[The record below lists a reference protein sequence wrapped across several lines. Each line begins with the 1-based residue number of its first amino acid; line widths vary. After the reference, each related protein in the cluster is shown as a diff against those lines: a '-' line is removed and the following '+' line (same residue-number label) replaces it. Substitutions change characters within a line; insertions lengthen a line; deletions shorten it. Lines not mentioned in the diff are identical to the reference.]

1 MDTRLTYLLTLLPAL
16 PPLDETPPLTL
27 ADALALLRQQGGADL
42 ELLAGLLE
50 TEPLLRESLDEWIV
64 NPPGS
69 RVVPG
74 ALPPPLRALFD
85 ERLFADMTEAAWVGA
100 VRQAY
105 LELLSEVGHRLG
117 SDLLPRWSGWEGSLR
132 LSLARQRARGDRG
145 DRDEPAAGPP
155 PEVDPGVEAALAAWL
170 AAMSRGAGGE
180 RLGAAMAAE
189 VSLDRARLAFLER
202 ESPRYSFALDE
213 LVAYLL
219 QLSLLERHQRLDR
232 QRGRALLKGVGA
244 L

>member
-1 MDTRLTYLLTLLPAL
+1 
-16 PPLDETPPLTL
+16 
-27 ADALALLRQQGGADL
+27 LRQQGGADL

-50 TEPLLRESLDEWIV
+50 AESPLQHALEEWIV

-85 ERLFADMTEAAWVGA
+85 EERIAGMSEEAWVGS

-105 LELLSEVGHRLG
+105 LELLSEAGHRLG
-117 SDLLPRWSGWEGSLR
+117 SNLLSRWSSWERSLR
-132 LSLARQRARGDRG
+132 LELARSRARLRG
-145 DRDEPAAGPP
+145 DRDEPGQGPP
-155 PEVDPGVEAALAAWL
+155 PQVDPGLAAALAAWS
-170 AAMSRGAGGE
+170 ATRSRGGDAE
-180 RLGAAMAAE
+180 RLGAAMEAE
-189 VSLDRARLAFLER
+189 VSLDRARLDFLTR

-219 QLSLLERHQRLDR
+219 HLRLLERHRRLDP
-232 QRGRALLKGVGA
+232 QRGRALLKEVAA

>member
-1 MDTRLTYLLTLLPAL
+1 MDTRLTYLLTLLPPL
-16 PPLDETPPLTL
+16 PPLGETPPLTM
-27 ADALALLRQQGGADL
+27 ADTLALLRQQGGTDM

-50 TEPLLRESLDEWIV
+50 AESSLQHSLDEWVV

-74 ALPPPLRALFD
+74 SLPQPLRALFD
-85 ERLFADMTEAAWVGA
+85 DELVAGMTEEAWVGS

-105 LELLSEVGHRLG
+105 LELLSEAGRRLG
-117 SDLLPRWSGWEGSLR
+117 SNLLSRWSAWEVSLR
-132 LSLARQRARGDRG
+132 LNLAQRRARSRG
-145 DRDEPAAGPP
+145 DRDDSGQESTT
-155 PEVDPGVEAALAAWL
+155 EVDPDLEAALSAWS
-170 AAMSRGAGGE
+170 ATRSRGTDSE
-180 RLGAAMAAE
+180 RLGAAMEAE
-189 VSLDRARLAFLER
+189 VSLDAARLAFLTR

-219 QLSLLERHQRLDR
+219 QLRLLERHRLLDR
-232 QRGRALLKGVGA
+232 QRGRTLLKAVGA